1 MSIAHREAV
10 ARRYVEAVDK
20 RDVAAILSLYAPD
33 ARVEDPVGSTPI
45 VGQDAIRAFYRDVIF
60 PQIHS
65 AELTGP
71 VRCPENRAAFSFRT
85 VSRNPGGGE
94 PISTD
99 IIDVF
104 EFGAEGRVV
113 SMKAYW
119 TPL

>member
-1 MSIAHREAV
+1 MSVAHREAV
-10 ARRYVEAVDK
+10 ARRYVEGVSK
-20 RDVAAILSLYAPD
+20 RDVAAIAALYARD

-45 VGQDAIRAFYRDVIF
+45 VGIDAIVAFYRDVIF
-60 PQIHS
+60 PQVHS

-85 VSRNPGGGE
+85 LSRPAAGAE
-94 PISTD
+94 LISTD

-104 EFGAEGRVV
+104 EFDAAGRVV

>member
-1 MSIAHREAV
+1 MSVAHREAV
-10 ARRYVEAVDK
+10 VRRYVEAVAK
-20 RDVAAILSLYAPD
+20 RDVAAIELLYARD
-33 ARVEDPVGSTPI
+33 ARVEDPVGSAPI
-45 VGQDAIRAFYRDVIF
+45 VGTDAIVAFYRDVIF

-71 VRCPENRAAFSFRT
+71 VRCPEGRAAFSFRT
-85 VSRNPGGGE
+85 LSRPPAGGE
-94 PISTD
+94 LISTD

-104 EFGAEGRVV
+104 EFDAAGRVA